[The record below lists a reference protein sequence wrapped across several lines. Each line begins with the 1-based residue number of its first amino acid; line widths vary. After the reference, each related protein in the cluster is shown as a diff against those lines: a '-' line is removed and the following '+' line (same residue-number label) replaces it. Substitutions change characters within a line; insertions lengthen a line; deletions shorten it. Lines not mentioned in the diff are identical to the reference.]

1 MPRKRVRLPIAW
13 RGIAAI
19 ALCVSALVA
28 VAGCGGGSDDR
39 LTKEEYL
46 EEFKGIV
53 NDLEQSFSELV
64 NADVDTNDFDE
75 VAGLADRLGDNL
87 DALASRVDE
96 LSPPE
101 EIEESHDKL
110 VSGLQE
116 FAGWAHDLGEQVRTA
131 PASELAGI
139 LEQYGLT
146 GGFDPAK
153 IPGADNIQEAV
164 EEFQAAGYELGDS
177 TTETATTEA
186 EPPPPD
192 ADAAAGKEIFL
203 GAGGCGSC
211 HTLSDAGTTG
221 SVGPNLD
228 TARPSYSLAVDRVTN
243 GRGVMPPF
251 GSQLSEEQIQ
261 DVAAYVSSVA
271 GR

>member
-46 EEFKGIV
+46 QEFKGIV
-53 NDLEQSFSELV
+53 SDLDAGFQELFESEPDSSDFGAVAEQVDALGGAFDELV
-64 NADVDTNDFDE
+64 GRVE
-75 VAGLADRLGDNL
+75 KLA
-87 DALASRVDE
+87 
-96 LSPPE
+96 PPE
-101 EIEESHDKL
+101 EIEASHDKL
-110 VSGLQE
+110 LDGLRE
-116 FAGWAHDLGEQVRTA
+116 FAGWAHELADKIQTA
-131 PASELAGI
+131 PAAELVA
-139 LEQYGLT
+139 LVEEYGLNDSDFT
-146 GGFDPAK
+146 K
-153 IPGADNIQEAV
+153 VPGAAKLQEAID
-164 EEFQAAGYELGDS
+164 EFEDAGYTVGE
-177 TTETATTEA
+177 TETTTEA
-186 EPPPPD
+186 EPPPAD

-203 GAGGCGSC
+203 GSAGCATC
-211 HTLSDAGTTG
+211 HTLSDSGATG
-221 SVGPNLD
+221 NIGPSLD
-228 TARPSYSLAVDRVTN
+228 AARPSYSLVVDRVTN